1 MFTSTRVGINARP
14 QLLRHTAVA
23 GPSRVRLV
31 LASRNVSTVPI
42 GGSKDGSPKSQDG
55 SSFEDKIAILEHI
68 NRKGLPRDFDHSK
81 IPFDLL
87 DHYIPQP
94 LAVVK
99 HSGQGQ
105 FKDTLS
111 WVRGRLSNSWLNAI
125 NLFFWARQK
134 PFLGIAG
141 LSRPK
146 RRWSPQ
152 IFLAQSTNPNSW
164 LAPLRQTALDVYV
177 KMNEAQSKGDLK
189 SLPSLS
195 AGRMLEENRK
205 RIKALG
211 SDKTVVWKFH
221 GEASPTQCL
230 SVRTL
235 DQDTYQGGV
244 TKSAKQLIMAQ
255 VLMKLDTYQ
264 SLQIYDKRTGKLLAS
279 KGTPEA
285 PARVTEHIVFER
297 RLLSPGQWYI
307 RDQLYPGVELQKN
320 SLGF

>member
-1 MFTSTRVGINARP
+1 MFSSTRVGINARS
-14 QLLRHTAVA
+14 QLLRHTPVA

-31 LASRNVSTVPI
+31 LASRNVSTIPI
-42 GGSKDGSPKSQDG
+42 GGSKDGSPKSQEG

-68 NRKGLPRDFDHSK
+68 NRKGFPSDFDHSK

-99 HSGQGQ
+99 HSGGSKL
-105 FKDTLS
+105 KDTLT
-111 WVRGRLSNSWLNAI
+111 WVKGRLSNSWLNAI

-141 LSRPK
+141 LARPK

-152 IFLAQSTNPNSW
+152 VFLAQSTSPSSW
-164 LAPLRQTALDVYV
+164 LAPLRETALDVYI

-189 SLPSLS
+189 SLPGLS
-195 AGRMLEENRK
+195 AGRMLDENRK

-230 SVRTL
+230 SVRSL
-235 DQDTYQGGV
+235 DQDTYQAGGA
-244 TKSAKQLIMAQ
+244 KGAKQLIMAQ

-264 SLQIYDKRTGKLLAS
+264 SLQIYDKRSGKLLAS
-279 KGTPEA
+279 KGTPES
-285 PARVTEHIVFER
+285 PARVTEYVVFER

-307 RDQLYPGVELQKN
+307 RDQLFPGVELKKN

>member
-1 MFTSTRVGINARP
+1 MFSSTRVGINARP
-14 QLLRHTAVA
+14 QLLRHTSIA
-23 GPSRVRLV
+23 GPSRGRLL

-55 SSFEDKIAILEHI
+55 SSFDDKIAILEHI
-68 NRKGLPRDFDHSK
+68 NRRGFPKDFDHSK

-94 LAVVK
+94 LAVATA
-99 HSGQGQ
+99 SGGVQL
-105 FKDTLS
+105 KDTLA
-111 WVRGRLSNSWLNAI
+111 WLRGRLSNSWLNAI

-134 PFLGIAG
+134 PFLGISG

-146 RRWSPQ
+146 RRLSPQ
-152 IFLAQSTNPNSW
+152 IFLAQSTSPNAW
-164 LAPLRQTALDVYV
+164 LAPLRQAALDVYIN
-177 KMNEAQSKGDLK
+177 MNEAQSKGDLK
-189 SLPSLS
+189 SLPDLS
-195 AGRMLEENRK
+195 AGRMLEESRK

-235 DQDTYQGGV
+235 DQDTYSGGGV
-244 TKSAKQLIMAQ
+244 KGAKQLIMAQ
-255 VLMKLDTYQ
+255 VLMKIDTYQ
-264 SLQIYDKRTGKLLAS
+264 SLQIYDKRSGKLLAS
-279 KGTPEA
+279 KGTPES
-285 PARVTEHIVFER
+285 PARVTEYIVFER
-297 RLLSPGQWYI
+297 RLLAQGQWYI
-307 RDQLYPGVELQKN
+307 RDQLFPGVELQKN